1 MAGERPSVGR
11 ILRRF
16 APALSLILAAAL
28 FWAIAPDRPLS
39 VMDARTILLQT
50 VIVATVA
57 LGMTIIMVSGGIDLS
72 VGSAVALC
80 GVVAAKVM
88 KPEWGSGAEMGQAAL
103 AVAAAVMTG
112 ALCGLYNGLLVTAL
126 RLPPFIV
133 TLGTLGFFR
142 GVAKWV
148 SGSSPVYARP
158 GGLEAWVALI
168 PRPAWL
174 IVAPAVWIMLA
185 LAGLAT
191 LFLHRTVPGRWAVAT
206 GSSEEAA
213 RRAGLPINRIKI
225 MVYTLGGLL
234 VGLAGVLQFARLGGS
249 GDPTVQV
256 GLELKAVAAVVI
268 GGASLSGG
276 HASVA
281 GTLCG
286 ALLMALLDNR
296 CTALGWPN
304 FVQEMVVG
312 HIIILAVA
320 VDRWR
325 ARAGRGH
332 EA

>member
-1 MAGERPSVGR
+1 MEGERISPAY
-11 ILRRF
+11 IFRRF
-16 APALSLILAAAL
+16 APALSLVLAAAF

-57 LGMTIIMVSGGIDLS
+57 LGMTIVMVSGGIDLS

-80 GVVAAKVM
+80 GVAAAKVM
-88 KPEWGSGAEMGQAAL
+88 KPDWDPGLIGWQTAL
-103 AVAAAVMTG
+103 AVLIAMATG
-112 ALCGLYNGLLVTAL
+112 ALCGLYNGLLVTML

-148 SGSSPVYARP
+148 SGNSPVYSKP
-158 GGLEAWVALI
+158 GRLESWVAFM

-174 IVAPAVWIMLA
+174 IVAPAVWIML
-185 LAGLAT
+185 GLALIAG

-225 MVYTLGGLL
+225 MVYTIGGVL
-234 VGLAGVLQFARLGGS
+234 VGLAGALQFARLGGS

-276 HASVA
+276 HASIV

-312 HIIILAVA
+312 HIIIIAVA

-325 ARAGRGH
+325 ARAGRRVI
-332 EA
+332 E